1 MSPEHDQPNPEE
13 SRGYVPQVH
22 LEPDQPDQP
31 EQISLPDSDRI
42 DTPEE
47 AEHTELPESPE
58 AVPQEPSPEAPEAPK
73 QPEQPEAP
81 AEPEEAEPPE
91 EIDESEQ
98 PEEPAAP
105 PPVPPITDES
115 KPTDNEPPKPKK
127 KKNKLFI
134 ALTSL
139 FVVLALALVGGISY
153 VYFVIK
159 PYESYDK
166 IMPNVYCAGI
176 NLGGMTK
183 EEAKEAIEEAL
194 RSPSNSVQVILPDC
208 SYTFRPNQEGV
219 TLNAD
224 AVADRAY
231 RYLRTDTT
239 AYGMY
244 RAYRSAKST
253 EYRLTAETEL
263 IYSQEDIQ
271 KQAEEISQETYIAP
285 TDTTASY
292 DEATHTVTM
301 TLGTPGRIVEA
312 DTIIEAVDNAF
323 ATLDFS
329 DITLDYDKVEIDT
342 AAIRRLANQCAQED
356 STNPVEPVVYANAEN
371 HTIDVT
377 MGTPG
382 YSLDPNALYHSAKEL
397 VDSGDYGTVTMEL
410 TQVLPTDVD
419 ITAAYHELACDP
431 TEPYYANG
439 DVQEGYDGYTLDWEM
454 AVNEIMNTAWSDTV
468 SIPMTAVPPQKTAA
482 EIRAVLFR
490 DQLSTFSTPHTAN
503 SGRTANLKLACS
515 AINGTVINPGET
527 FSFNGVVGERTAAK
541 GYQKATVYVGSDS
554 VEETGGGICQVAS
567 TIYDAALYADLEIT
581 QRAPHTFFVTYV
593 NGGLDATV
601 YWGSQ
606 DFCFRNNT
614 EYPIRVDA
622 SVSGGYVNISIY
634 GTKTNDNYVKLDY
647 TRLATNPYSTV
658 TEYDSSLPTGTTMEK
673 TYPYTGY
680 TYEAYQYVYSGDGT
694 LLETNYLGKSTYKK
708 RDRVIVV
715 GTG

>member
-1 MSPEHDQPNPEE
+1 MSLEHDQAVPEAPQ
-13 SRGYVPQVH
+13 GYVPQVH
-22 LEPDQPDQP
+22 LESEHIEVPKPSP
-31 EQISLPDSDRI
+31 PDSETADSAAAEA
-42 DTPEE
+42 PP
-47 AEHTELPESPE
+47 AEHTDPA
-58 AVPQEPSPEAPEAPK
+58 AVPEQDDPELAPPVPPEPPEPPAEEPEE
-73 QPEQPEAP
+73 PEEP
-81 AEPEEAEPPE
+81 AEPEEPKEPEHPEPPA
-91 EIDESEQ
+91 Q
-98 PEEPAAP
+98 EPIPAK
-105 PPVPPITDES
+105 E
-115 KPTDNEPPKPKK
+115 KK
-127 KKNKLFI
+127 QKSRKLFVV
-134 ALTSL
+134 LTSL
-139 FVVLALALVGGISY
+139 FVVLALAVTGSISY

-176 NLGGMTK
+176 NLGGMTR

-194 RSPSNSVQVILPDC
+194 CSPSNAVNVILPDG
-208 SYTFRPNQEGV
+208 SYTFQPEQEGV

-224 AVADRAY
+224 AVAEHAY
-231 RYLRTDTT
+231 RYLRSDTT

-253 EYRLTAETEL
+253 EYRLSAETEL
-263 IYSQEDIQ
+263 HYSQEDIQ
-271 KQAEEISQETYIAP
+271 KKAEEISQETYIAP
-285 TDTTASY
+285 TEATASY
-292 DEATHTVTM
+292 DESTHTVTLS
-301 TLGTPGRIVEA
+301 LGTPGRIIEA
-312 DTIIEAVDNAF
+312 DTIAQAVDKAF

-342 AAIRRLANQCAQED
+342 KAIRRLSNQCAQEYGLE
-356 STNPVEPVVYANAEN
+356 PVEPEVYADTEV

-377 MGTPG
+377 MGQPG
-382 YSLDPNALYHSAKEL
+382 YTLDPGALYDLAKEK
-397 VDSGDYGTVTMEL
+397 VESEEYGTVSMEL
-410 TQVLPTDVD
+410 TEVLPTDVD
-419 ITAAYHELACDP
+419 ITDAYHELACDP

-439 DVQEGYDGYTLDWEM
+439 DVQEGYDGYTLDWDM
-454 AVNEIMNTAWSDTV
+454 AINEIMNTPWGEKV
-468 SIPMTAVPPQKTAA
+468 SIPMTAVPPTQTAD
-482 EIRAVLFR
+482 EVRAVLFR
-490 DQLSTFSTPHTAN
+490 DQLSTFSSPHTAN

-527 FSFNGVVGERTAAK
+527 FSFNNVVGERTAAK

-554 VEETGGGICQVAS
+554 VEQTGGGICQVAS
-567 TIYDAALYADLEIT
+567 TIYDAALYADLQIT
-581 QRAPHTFFVTYV
+581 ERAPHTFFVTYV

-614 EYPIRVDA
+614 DYPIRVDA
-622 SVSGGYVNISIY
+622 WVSGGYVNISIY
-634 GTKTNDNYVKLDY
+634 GTKTNDNYVVLDY
-647 TRLATNPYSTV
+647 SRLSTTPYSTV
-658 TEYDSSLPTGTTMEK
+658 TEYDSSLPSGTTKEK

>member
-1 MSPEHDQPNPEE
+1 MSLEHDPTQDTPEE

-22 LEPDQPDQP
+22 LEPEQPVDPEPSVPDSEADNVPLP
-31 EQISLPDSDRI
+31 EQAPF
-42 DTPEE
+42 
-47 AEHTELPESPE
+47 EHTEEPELPNPASEVPELPEE
-58 AVPQEPSPEAPEAPK
+58 
-73 QPEQPEAP
+73 P
-81 AEPEEAEPPE
+81 AEPDESEEAEPTE
-91 EIDESEQ
+91 EIDELED
-98 PEEPAAP
+98 PASP
-105 PPVPPITDES
+105 PPVPPTTDEPE
-115 KPTDNEPPKPKK
+115 PTDEEPPKPKK

-183 EEAKEAIEEAL
+183 DEAKEAIEEAL
-194 RSPSNSVQVILPDC
+194 RSPSNSVKVILPDGT
-208 SYTFRPNQEGV
+208 YTFNPQQEGV

-224 AVADRAY
+224 AVVDRAY
-231 RYLRTDTT
+231 RYLRSDTT

-263 IYSQEDIQ
+263 VYSQEDIEQ
-271 KQAEEISQETYIAP
+271 KAKEISDETYIAA

-292 DEATHTVTM
+292 DEEKHIVTL

-342 AAIRRLANQCAQED
+342 AAVRRLANQCAQNYGSE
-356 STNPVEPVVYANAEN
+356 PVEPQVTADSEN
-371 HTIDVT
+371 HTIEVT

-382 YSLDPNALYHSAKEL
+382 YTLDPGALYDAAKQQVE
-397 VDSGDYGTVTMEL
+397 SGDYGTVSQEMTE
-410 TQVLPTDVD
+410 VLPTDVD
-419 ITAAYHELACDP
+419 ITDAYNELACDP

-439 DVQEGYDGYTLDWEM
+439 DVQEGYDGYTLDWDA
-454 AVNEIMNTAWSDTV
+454 AVADIMNTGWGDTV
-468 SIPMTAVPPQKTAA
+468 SIAMTAVPPEKTAD

-490 DQLSTFSTPHTAN
+490 DQLSTFSSPHTAN

-515 AINGTVINPGET
+515 AINGTVINSGET

-567 TIYDAALYADLEIT
+567 TVYDAALYADLEIT
-581 QRAPHTFFVTYV
+581 ERAPHTFFVTYV

-614 EYPIRVDA
+614 DYPIRVDA
-622 SVSGGYVNISIY
+622 WVSGGYVNISIY
-634 GTKTNDNYVKLDY
+634 GTKTNDNYVVLDY
-647 TRLATNPYSTV
+647 SKLSTTPYSTV
-658 TEYDSSLPTGTTMEK
+658 TEYDSSLPSGTTKEK

>member
-1 MSPEHDQPNPEE
+1 MSLEHDPTQDTPEE

-22 LEPDQPDQP
+22 LEPEQPVDPEPGVPDSEADDAPLP
-31 EQISLPDSDRI
+31 EQAPF
-42 DTPEE
+42 
-47 AEHTELPESPE
+47 EHTEEPEIPDPTSE
-58 AVPQEPSPEAPEAPK
+58 A
-73 QPEQPEAP
+73 PEQPEEP
-81 AEPEEAEPPE
+81 AEPDEFEEAEPPE
-91 EIDESEQ
+91 E
-98 PEEPAAP
+98 PEEPASP
-105 PPVPPITDES
+105 PPVPPTTDEPE
-115 KPTDNEPPKPKK
+115 PTDEEPPKPKK

-153 VYFVIK
+153 VYLVIK

-183 EEAKEAIEEAL
+183 DEAKEAIEEAL
-194 RSPSNSVQVILPDC
+194 RSPSNSVKVILPDGT
-208 SYTFRPNQEGV
+208 YTFNPQQEGV

-224 AVADRAY
+224 AVVDRAY
-231 RYLRTDTT
+231 RYLRSDTT

-263 IYSQEDIQ
+263 VYSQEDIE
-271 KQAEEISQETYIAP
+271 KKAKEISDETYIAA

-292 DEATHTVTM
+292 DEEKHTVTL

-342 AAIRRLANQCAQED
+342 KAVRRLANQCAQDYGSE
-356 STNPVEPVVYANAEN
+356 PVEPQVTADSEN
-371 HTIDVT
+371 HTIEVT

-382 YSLDPNALYHSAKEL
+382 YTLDPGALYDAAKQQVE
-397 VDSGDYGTVTMEL
+397 SGDYGTVSQEMTE
-410 TQVLPTDVD
+410 VLPTDVD
-419 ITAAYHELACDP
+419 ITDAYNELACDP

-439 DVQEGYDGYTLDWEM
+439 DVQEGYDGYTLDWDA
-454 AVNEIMNTAWSDTV
+454 AVADIMNTGWGDTV
-468 SIPMTAVPPQKTAA
+468 SIAMTAVPPEKTAD

-490 DQLSTFSTPHTAN
+490 DQLSTFSSPHTAN

-515 AINGTVINPGET
+515 AINGTVINSGET

-567 TIYDAALYADLEIT
+567 TVYDAALYADLEIT
-581 QRAPHTFFVTYV
+581 ERAPHTFFVTYV

-614 EYPIRVDA
+614 DYPIRVDA
-622 SVSGGYVNISIY
+622 WVSGGYVNISIY
-634 GTKTNDNYVKLDY
+634 GTKTNDNYVVLDY
-647 TRLATNPYSTV
+647 SKLSTTPYSTV
-658 TEYDSSLPTGTTMEK
+658 TEYDSSLPSGTTKEK

-694 LLETNYLGKSTYKK
+694 LLETNYLGKSVYKK

>member
-1 MSPEHDQPNPEE
+1 MSPEHNQAKETPEE
-13 SRGYVPQVH
+13 SRGYIPQVH
-22 LEPDQPDQP
+22 LEPEQPV
-31 EQISLPDSDRI
+31 ESELSLPDSNADDVPLPEQSPFEHTQSQQEPEI
-42 DTPEE
+42 PEPVIPKQPEE
-47 AEHTELPESPE
+47 AD
-58 AVPQEPSPEAPEAPK
+58 VPQEPEKPVPT
-73 QPEQPEAP
+73 
-81 AEPEEAEPPE
+81 
-91 EIDESEQ
+91 
-98 PEEPAAP
+98 EEPIII
-105 PPVPPITDES
+105 PPVPPTTQAPES
-115 KPTDNEPPKPKK
+115 AADEPPKPKK
-127 KKNKLFI
+127 KKLFI
-134 ALTSL
+134 ALTCL
-139 FVVLALALVGGISY
+139 FVVLALAIIGGISY

-159 PYESYDK
+159 PYEGYDK

-194 RSPSNSVQVILPDC
+194 RSPSNTVNVILPDGT
-208 SYTFRPNQEGV
+208 YTFRPEQEGV

-231 RYLRTDTT
+231 RYQRGDTS

-244 RAYRSAKST
+244 RAYRSAKAT
-253 EYRLTAETEL
+253 EYRLSAETEL
-263 IYSQEDIQ
+263 VYSREDIQ
-271 KQAEEISQETYIAP
+271 KKAEEISEETYIAP
-285 TDTTASY
+285 TETTASY
-292 DEATHTVTM
+292 DETTHTVTM
-301 TLGTPGRIVEA
+301 TLGTPGRLIEA
-312 DTIIEAVDNAF
+312 ETIAQAVDNAF
-323 ATLDFS
+323 STLDFS

-342 AAIRRLANQCAQED
+342 KAIRRLANQCAKEYG
-356 STNPVEPVVYANAEN
+356 SEPVEPWVYADAEV

-377 MGTPG
+377 MGQPG
-382 YSLDPNALYHSAKEL
+382 YTLDPNALYDMAKAKVE
-397 VDSGDYGTVTMEL
+397 SGKYGTVSQEL
-410 TQVLPTDVD
+410 TEVLPTDVD
-419 ITAAYHELACDP
+419 ITDAYHELSCDP
-431 TEPYYANG
+431 TEPYYAYG

-454 AVNEIMNTAWSDTV
+454 AIDEIMNTPWGEMV
-468 SIPMTAVPPQKTAA
+468 SIPMTAVHPERTAG

-490 DQLSTFSTPHTAN
+490 DQLSTFSSPHTAN

-527 FSFNGVVGERTAAK
+527 FSFNSVVGERTAAK

-567 TIYDAALYADLEIT
+567 TVYDAALYADLEIT
-581 QRAPHTFFVTYV
+581 ERAPHTFFVTYV
-593 NGGLDATV
+593 SGGLDATV

-614 EYPIRVDA
+614 DYPIRVDA
-622 SVSGGYVNISIY
+622 WVSGGYVTISIY

-647 TRLATNPYSTV
+647 TKLSTTPYGTV
-658 TEYDSSLPTGTTMEK
+658 TEYDSSLPSGTTKEK

>member
-1 MSPEHDQPNPEE
+1 MSLEHDPTQDTPEE

-22 LEPDQPDQP
+22 LEPEQPVDPEPGVPDSEADDAPLP
-31 EQISLPDSDRI
+31 EQASF
-42 DTPEE
+42 
-47 AEHTELPESPE
+47 EHTEEPELPDPASE
-58 AVPQEPSPEAPEAPK
+58 A
-73 QPEQPEAP
+73 PEQPEAP
-81 AEPEEAEPPE
+81 AEPDESEEAEPSE
-91 EIDESEQ
+91 EIDESE
-98 PEEPAAP
+98 EPASP
-105 PPVPPITDES
+105 PPVPPIADEPE
-115 KPTDNEPPKPKK
+115 PTAAEPPKPRK

-159 PYESYDK
+159 PYEGYDK

-183 EEAKEAIEEAL
+183 DEAKEAIEEAL
-194 RSPSNSVQVILPDC
+194 RSPSNSVKVILPDGT
-208 SYTFRPNQEGV
+208 YTFNPQQEGV

-224 AVADRAY
+224 AVVDRAY
-231 RYLRTDTT
+231 RYLRSDTT

-263 IYSQEDIQ
+263 VYSQEDIE
-271 KQAEEISQETYIAP
+271 KKAKEISDETYIAA

-292 DEATHTVTM
+292 DEEKHTVTL

-342 AAIRRLANQCAQED
+342 AAVRRLANQCAQDYGSE
-356 STNPVEPVVYANAEN
+356 PVEPQVTADSEN
-371 HTIDVT
+371 HTIEVT

-382 YSLDPNALYHSAKEL
+382 YTLDPGALYDAAKQQVE
-397 VDSGDYGTVTMEL
+397 SGDYGTVSQEMTE
-410 TQVLPTDVD
+410 VLPTDVD
-419 ITAAYHELACDP
+419 ITDAYNELACDP

-439 DVQEGYDGYTLDWEM
+439 DVQEGYDGYTLDWDA
-454 AVNEIMNTAWSDTV
+454 AVADIMNTGWGDTV
-468 SIPMTAVPPQKTAA
+468 SIAMTAVPPEKTAD

-490 DQLSTFSTPHTAN
+490 DQLSTFSSPHTAN

-515 AINGTVINPGET
+515 AINGTVINSGET

-567 TIYDAALYADLEIT
+567 TVYDAALYADLEIT
-581 QRAPHTFFVTYV
+581 ERAPHTFFVTYV

-614 EYPIRVDA
+614 DYPIRVDA
-622 SVSGGYVNISIY
+622 WVSGGYVNISIY
-634 GTKTNDNYVKLDY
+634 GTKTNDNYVVLDY
-647 TRLATNPYSTV
+647 SKLSTTPYSTV
-658 TEYDSSLPTGTTMEK
+658 TEYDSSLPSGTTKEK

-694 LLETNYLGKSTYKK
+694 LLETNYLGKSVYKK

>member
-1 MSPEHDQPNPEE
+1 MSLEHDPTQDTPEE

-22 LEPDQPDQP
+22 QEPERSVDPEPDVPDSEANDAPLP
-31 EQISLPDSDRI
+31 EQAPFEHIEELELPDPVSE
-42 DTPEE
+42 TPD
-47 AEHTELPESPE
+47 
-58 AVPQEPSPEAPEAPK
+58 
-73 QPEQPEAP
+73 QPEAP
-81 AEPEEAEPPE
+81 AEPNESVEAEQPE
-91 EIDESEQ
+91 EIDESEK
-98 PEEPAAP
+98 PASP
-105 PPVPPITDES
+105 PPVPPTTDE
-115 KPTDNEPPKPKK
+115 PEPIDAEPPKPKK
-127 KKNKLFI
+127 KKNRLFLV
-134 ALTSL
+134 LTSL

-159 PYESYDK
+159 PYEGYDK

-183 EEAKEAIEEAL
+183 DEAKEAIEEAL
-194 RSPSNSVQVILPDC
+194 RSPSNSVNVILPD
-208 SYTFRPNQEGV
+208 STYTFNPQQEGV

-224 AVADRAY
+224 AVVDRAY
-231 RYLRTDTT
+231 RYLRSDPT

-263 IYSQEDIQ
+263 VYSQEDIE
-271 KQAEEISQETYIAP
+271 KKAKEISDETYIAA

-292 DEATHTVTM
+292 DEEKHIVTLA
-301 TLGTPGRIVEA
+301 LGTPGRIVEA
-312 DTIIEAVDNAF
+312 DTITKAVDNAF
-323 ATLDFS
+323 ASLDFS

-342 AAIRRLANQCAQED
+342 AAVRRLANQCAQDYGAE
-356 STNPVEPVVYANAEN
+356 PVEPQVTADSEN
-371 HTIDVT
+371 HTIEVT

-382 YSLDPNALYHSAKEL
+382 YTLDPGALYDAAKQQVE
-397 VDSGDYGTVTMEL
+397 SGDYGTVSQEMIE
-410 TQVLPTDVD
+410 VLPTDVD
-419 ITAAYHELACDP
+419 ITDAYNELACDP

-439 DVQEGYDGYTLDWEM
+439 DVQEGYDGYTLDWDA
-454 AVNEIMNTAWSDTV
+454 AVADIMNTGWGDTV
-468 SIPMTAVPPQKTAA
+468 SIAMTAVPPEKTAD

-490 DQLSTFSTPHTAN
+490 DQLSTFSSPHTAN

-515 AINGTVINPGET
+515 AINGTVINSGET

-567 TIYDAALYADLEIT
+567 TVYDAALYADLEIT
-581 QRAPHTFFVTYV
+581 ERAPHTFFVTYV

-614 EYPIRVDA
+614 DYPIRVDA
-622 SVSGGYVNISIY
+622 WVSGGYVNISIY
-634 GTKTNDNYVKLDY
+634 GTKTNDNYVVLDY
-647 TRLATNPYSTV
+647 SKLSTTPYSTV
-658 TEYDSSLPTGTTMEK
+658 TEYDSSLPSGTTKEK